1 MYCIVHRATY
11 RICTRTR
18 TVDSSN
24 QASPAHASALS
35 KRFLN
40 SLASLANAL
49 LRYVVLGRHSSSSFR
64 AYFLCSARHSL
75 RSLPLYFR
83 CSDPRWG
90 WGGVGGGRP
99 DRVGQSNGV
108 AAERACNGKKRAKRI
123 ESKAGKV
130 IEERRPLGAT
140 MRTRSRGERKRA
152 NSLGISPIFPGLFS
166 P

>member
-90 WGGVGGGRP
+90 WGGLGEVDRTVSVSRTASRPSARVTEKNGR
-99 DRVGQSNGV
+99 RESN
-108 AAERACNGKKRAKRI
+108 
-123 ESKAGKV
+123 
-130 IEERRPLGAT
+130 
-140 MRTRSRGERKRA
+140 RKRGKSSRNDVRSA
-152 NSLGISPIFPGLFS
+152 RRCERGRVERENAPTA
-166 P
+166 